1 MKKNYNIKV
10 LNNLVVSKEKEFIVF
25 FKKFIDNNS
34 SLPLNLKLAI
44 LFNPGFKL
52 KVFFS
57 NVSFSRFKSQ
67 CLLTWRSRSVYSFF
81 WLSRIVIRELSSFG
95 YMRGIRKSSW

>member
-1 MKKNYNIKV
+1 MKKNHNVKV
-10 LNNLVVSKEKEFIVF
+10 LNNLMVSKEKEFVVF
-25 FKKFIDNNS
+25 FKKFIDNS

-44 LFNPGFKL
+44 LVNSGFKL

-57 NVSFSRFKSQ
+57 NFSFNRFKSQ

-81 WLSRIVIRELSSFG
+81 WLSRITIRELSSFG
-95 YMRGIRKSSW
+95 YMRGIKKSSW

>member
-10 LNNLVVSKEKEFIVF
+10 LDNLSASKKKEAVLF
-25 FKKFIDNNS
+25 FKKLIEVNTN
-34 SLPLNLKLAI
+34 LPLGLKLAA
-44 LFNPGFKL
+44 LFNPSFKL

-57 NVSFSRFKSQ
+57 SVSFNKFKSQ

-81 WLSRIVIRELSSFG
+81 WLSRIAIRELSSFG
-95 YMRGIRKSSW
+95 HMKGIKKSSW